1 MHGCDALCTV
11 QTFMTGPH
19 AVLVEG
25 GLAHCMHFMLTHQPL
40 DSLVNTPKL
49 LEAQLKLL
57 NAVMLTVPL
66 QVLLH
71 AVLACF
77 GTFASQY
84 RESEYHGV
92 LGKPLFVSRV
102 VL

>member
-1 MHGCDALCTV
+1 M
-11 QTFMTGPH
+11 QTFMAGPH

-40 DSLVNTPKL
+40 DSLVNNPKL

-66 QVLLH
+66 QVLLSTLH
-71 AVLACF
+71 AVPKSC
-77 GTFASQY
+77 
-84 RESEYHGV
+84 HI
-92 LGKPLFVSRV
+92 
-102 VL
+102 